1 MLFEELPR
9 NTPLLAWHPCCGTSL
24 SQSSNFA
31 TPIMK
36 PTSQIS
42 RQPKTRSGEDSPV
55 RRHNNPITDYS
66 FHAPAPEARAGSCK
80 ISRPVFAP
88 GFRDLSNEFLGAETK
103 RNYVAELLFFTI
115 IVGISTWP
123 IVSMLRAMGQLVR

>member
-1 MLFEELPR
+1 MLQH
-9 NTPLLAWHPCCGTSL
+9 TL

-42 RQPKTRSGEDSPV
+42 RQPHRRHGEDSLV
-55 RRHNNPITDYS
+55 RRQSHHPITDHG
-66 FHAPAPEARAGSCK
+66 FHAPGNESGSGK
-80 ISRPVFAP
+80 LSSPVLAP
-88 GFRDLSNEFLGAETK
+88 GFRDLSNEFLATETK
-103 RNYVAELLFFTI
+103 RNYVAEFLLFAI

-123 IVSMLRAMGQLVR
+123 IVSMLRAIGQFIK